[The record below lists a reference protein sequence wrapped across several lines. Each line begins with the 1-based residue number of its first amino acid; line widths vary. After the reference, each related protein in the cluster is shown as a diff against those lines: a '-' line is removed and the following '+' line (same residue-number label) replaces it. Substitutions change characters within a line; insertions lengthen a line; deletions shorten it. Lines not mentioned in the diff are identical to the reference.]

1 MRAKYADFRADSLSR
16 GFREV
21 VRPLYDGMVKTIFP
35 LRWVSGL
42 SARHFRALKWLTV
55 PERGPVCDA
64 GPDNVWCLKGS
75 YWVNVDRSICYAGS
89 SALHSPPE
97 AREALQMSPR
107 PGGGWRTGQGYQR
120 EC

>member
-42 SARHFRALKWLTV
+42 SARHFRALKWLTA

-64 GPDNVWCLKGS
+64 GPDNVWCLKES

-97 AREALQMSPR
+97 AREALQMAPR
-107 PGGGWRTGQGYQR
+107 PGGAWRTGQGYQR